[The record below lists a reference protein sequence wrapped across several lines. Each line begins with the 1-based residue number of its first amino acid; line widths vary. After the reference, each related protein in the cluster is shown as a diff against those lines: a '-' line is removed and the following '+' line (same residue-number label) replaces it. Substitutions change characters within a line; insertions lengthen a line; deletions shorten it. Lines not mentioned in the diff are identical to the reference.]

1 MTRVKQRTS
10 VTTRT
15 DGSVSNQVYK
25 VVFGVALATG
35 IIIGL
40 VSFAALGMGLMK
52 AVALIIAG
60 V

>member
-10 VTTRT
+10 VSSDTR
-15 DGSVSNQVYK
+15 SVSDQVYK